1 MVDSSEEGKLRE
13 GHSFC
18 WFERELE
25 ETERPAKMSRTLLGG
40 ELQGRLV
47 NPQVHSKVGRF
58 VSIHARGQSNLGGL

>member
-40 ELQGRLV
+40 GIAGTPCKPASAQQGREI
-47 NPQVHSKVGRF
+47 RF
-58 VSIHARGQSNLGGL
+58 NSCKRTE